1 MKNANNLSGADL
13 ERLIM
18 VELSAAGHY
27 VEKYTGG
34 LFYTKDGRPMKV
46 GINGRAD
53 LGGFRAGDQR
63 AFFIEVKGRDKNG
76 RVDRKRGDQVAF
88 VAAMQKRGAL
98 AGFAYS
104 VQDAFDIINEVMR
117 K

>member
-1 MKNANNLSGADL
+1 MKQDRNLNGGDL

-34 LFYTKDGRPMKV
+34 LFYTRDGRPIKV
-46 GINGRAD
+46 GITGRSD
-53 LGGFRAGDQR
+53 LGGFRGDNQR

-76 RVDRKRGDQVAF
+76 RVDRKRSEQVKF
-88 VAAMQKRGAL
+88 IDAMKARGAL

-104 VQDAFDIINEVMR
+104 VQDAFDIIGG
-117 K
+117 